1 MMIIYKDTVSAVLSL
16 MLGVI
21 VLLNSQHLEIGTLS
35 DLGLGFVPTMLGTL
49 FCVFGV
55 LLIIKPGN
63 EILELPKFNFRAVSI
78 LLTSFVLFSNIIEST
93 GLIIT
98 VLLVSVTTRMMY
110 RGLTMS
116 NTIILSILNTALV
129 VILFHYILE
138 LHITLYP
145 KWTFLTIL

>member
-21 VLLNSQHLEIGTLS
+21 VLLNSRHLEIGTLS
-35 DLGLGFVPTMLGTL
+35 DLGLGFVPTMLGIL
-49 FCVFGV
+49 LCVFGV

-63 EILELPKFNFRAVSI
+63 EILDLPKFNFRAISI
-78 LLTSFVLFSNIIEST
+78 LLASFVLFSNIIEST
-93 GLIIT
+93 GLLIT
-98 VLLVSVTTRMMY
+98 VLLVSVTTRLMY
-110 RGLTMS
+110 QGLTMS